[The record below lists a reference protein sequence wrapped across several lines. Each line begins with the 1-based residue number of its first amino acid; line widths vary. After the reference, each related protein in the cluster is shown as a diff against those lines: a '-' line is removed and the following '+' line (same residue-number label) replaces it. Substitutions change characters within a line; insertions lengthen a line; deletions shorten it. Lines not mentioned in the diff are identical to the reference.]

1 MLKYSKILFRV
12 LRMSVM
18 RDLMYRF
25 EVFITSPAAFIYILI
40 NIFWIKYLFGVIGN
54 QTIAGYS
61 GWDFYLLLFTGQIGA
76 ALFFAFVQKSSNA
89 VREQVVRGE
98 LDYFL
103 IKPAASWFLISFQD
117 INFRVFVSIAGY
129 LIIGIPWILIAG
141 NYHFSFVQWLNIVG
155 ILGFSFVLSF
165 CLRWLVTLLSF
176 YWERFDAGVFFIES
190 LENVNYFPKNVF
202 PGEMQFVFLY
212 ILPMAFINA
221 PLYQVI
227 DGSWNFAYL
236 LEMVGVMTIFILMLI
251 WMWRV
256 SLKKYGS
263 AG

>member
-1 MLKYSKILFRV
+1 MLKYGKILWRII
-12 LRMSVM
+12 RMSVM

-25 EVFITSPAAFIYILI
+25 EVFITSPAAFFYILI
-40 NIFWIKYLFGVIGN
+40 NIYWIKYLFAVIGD
-54 QTIAGYS
+54 QKIAGYS

-76 ALFFAFVQKSSNA
+76 ALFFALVQKSSNA

-117 INFRVFVSIAGY
+117 VNFRVFVSIAGY
-129 LIIGIPWILIAG
+129 LIIGIPWILVAG
-141 NYHFSFVQWLNIVG
+141 GYNFNFWQWVNIVL
-155 ILGFSFVLSF
+155 ILFFSFVLSF
-165 CLRWLVTLLSF
+165 AIRWMVTLFSF
-176 YWERFDAGVFFIES
+176 FWERFDAGIFFIES
-190 LENVNYFPKNVF
+190 LENVNYFPKSVF
-202 PGEMQFVFLY
+202 PTSLQFIFLY

-227 DGSWNFAYL
+227 DGSWNEYL
-236 LEMVGVMTIFILMLI
+236 LVELI
-251 WMWRV
+251 GICVVFVLLLSLMWRG
-256 SLKKYGS
+256 SLKRYGS